1 MAQGPM
7 GLGSFP
13 LLVSCTFSPF
23 VVPIHLSSRFHFAT
37 TPSLEPQVVLQSEK
51 IMTLE
56 TGFFLRAKL
65 KNYTL
70 LI

>member
-7 GLGSFP
+7 GLDSFP

-23 VVPIHLSSRFHFAT
+23 AVPIHLSSRSHFAT
-37 TPSLEPQVVLQSEK
+37 TPSPEPQVVLQSEK

-56 TGFFLRAKL
+56 ASFLLRPKL
-65 KNYTL
+65 KHYTL